1 MARVN
6 ALGIDELA
14 KTIREFGTI
23 SSETS
28 KAMLEAGGKVLVEE
42 TKQQMRMYGVL
53 GRGTTHAS
61 IKHGEVKYAA
71 GGSYIEIWP
80 AGIRKKDYDHPKN
93 TRNAM
98 IAFLAE
104 YGTSKT
110 PARPFM
116 ATAIREAADNV
127 AEAMMKVWEERGKK

>member
-28 KAMLEAGGKVLVEE
+28 KEMLAAGGKVLVEE
-42 TKQQMRMYGVL
+42 TKQQMLMFGVL
-53 GRGTTHAS
+53 DRGTTQAS

-71 GGSYIEIWP
+71 GGAYIEVWP
-80 AGIRKKDYDHPKN
+80 AGIRKKDYDHSKN

-104 YGTSKT
+104 YGTSKI